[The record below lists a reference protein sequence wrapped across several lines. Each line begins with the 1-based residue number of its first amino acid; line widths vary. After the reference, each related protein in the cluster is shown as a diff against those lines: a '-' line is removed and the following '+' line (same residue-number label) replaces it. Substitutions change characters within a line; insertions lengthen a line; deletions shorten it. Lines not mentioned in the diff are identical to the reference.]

1 MADVVAGWNDSND
14 SILVMGRRRVTG
26 TPLARKSRY
35 PDAEDS
41 GCRHFDVPWFVVLKF
56 DALKFDH
63 D

>member
-14 SILVMGRRRVTG
+14 SIFVMGRRWVTG
-26 TPLARKSRY
+26 TALAPKSWIL
-35 PDAEDS
+35 DTEDS
-41 GCRHFDVPWFVVLKF
+41 DCPHFDVPRVVALKF